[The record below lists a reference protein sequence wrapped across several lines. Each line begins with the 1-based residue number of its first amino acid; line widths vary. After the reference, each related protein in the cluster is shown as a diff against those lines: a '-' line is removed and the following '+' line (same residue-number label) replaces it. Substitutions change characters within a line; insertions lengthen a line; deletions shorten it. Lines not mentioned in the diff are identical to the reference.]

1 MATVADGTLG
11 PAAGHIPVTI
21 LATLAALTPRA
32 LLARAGTFSPWR
44 EAEGHADRAPGVP
57 KGLAMP
63 PQLTSPF
70 AQVPEQLH
78 PEARRPE
85 RAQRPPGA
93 RFAPSSSHAPSW
105 RCAGAT
111 GCPREPRHRPPGSPG
126 EPAGLAGWPR
136 PRGWVTAG
144 SGLRPDPEPRTP
156 PIGGVSRLGERCDG
170 FVIYIN
176 VNIDSALHI
185 QSVHSRQVS
194 HGLGHA
200 N

>member
-1 MATVADGTLG
+1 MGVDPAVGVAGGPPADVGAVLG
-11 PAAGHIPVTI
+11 PTHDSFGWRRSAGRFAAAAGWAWEGGRFRGVGR
-21 LATLAALTPRA
+21 LASGTELERLAMLTMGTSTSCSSATPSLRGDA
-32 LLARAGTFSPWR
+32 RPGQAIVLRAGAR
-44 EAEGHADRAPGVP
+44 EV
-57 KGLAMP
+57 
-63 PQLTSPF
+63 
-70 AQVPEQLH
+70 
-78 PEARRPE
+78 RR
-85 RAQRPPGA
+85 
-93 RFAPSSSHAPSW
+93 
-105 RCAGAT
+105 
-111 GCPREPRHRPPGSPG
+111 GCKSFLQ
-126 EPAGLAGWPR
+126 GLAGWPR

>member
-105 RCAGAT
+105 RRAGAT

-136 PRGWVTAG
+136 PRGWG
-144 SGLRPDPEPRTP
+144 SLRGRGFAPTPNPEPPRS
-156 PIGGVSRLGERCDG
+156 GGSLV
-170 FVIYIN
+170 
-176 VNIDSALHI
+176 
-185 QSVHSRQVS
+185 
-194 HGLGHA
+194 
-200 N
+200 